1 MNRIFFLYGFLFFS
15 LSMLAQEGQYFR
27 EVPLFVN
34 GQDGYACYRIPAII
48 KAPNGDLLA
57 FAEGRVNGC
66 SDFGNVDIVLKRSTD
81 NGLTWSASKLV
92 ADNGVLQAGNPAPVV
107 DMLDAKFEHG
117 RIFLC
122 YNTGTASEYEVRQ
135 GKGIREVW
143 YITSEDNGHSW
154 STPTNITQQVH
165 RINNPEI
172 NSTYQHRDDWRSY
185 ANTPGHA
192 IQLTKGKHAGRIFIP
207 ANHSHGAPQDNFN
220 DYQAHS
226 FFSDDH
232 GKTWQLGASVG
243 IPSSNESI
251 AVELGD
257 GSIMQNIRHQNGKS
271 RQRIVALSSDGGMT
285 WDSTYFEKQLPSPV
299 CQASIL
305 SYTTPRG
312 DSVLLFSNPANPN
325 SRHGMR
331 VRVSYDEGKT
341 WLFSRLVREGESA
354 YSDLVAQAD
363 QQIGLLYEH
372 GNDGGIHY
380 THFNY
385 SWLIGG
391 QNNTDNP
398 WVKKLTQPDLANG
411 FQFQLADPI
420 LEYEEVFFKAST
432 SIAAKLDYKG
442 TKIHYTLDG
451 STPGE
456 HSPVY
461 THAIELSQNATVKF
475 RAFHPNSRPSN
486 VVSQRFFKISDA
498 KPIEYLKMAHFP
510 SEQYPGDGAKT
521 LVDLKKGSLNFREPA
536 WLGFSGA
543 DVDLVIGF
551 GKEENISKITASMLV
566 DPGSWI
572 FQPQSIELWSS
583 SDGATFEKMGEK
595 QLKALTENSASGL
608 NFFDLEV
615 PTFQSKFI
623 KVVLKNIPQ
632 IPDWHPGAGTPAWL
646 FVDEIL
652 ID

>member
-1 MNRIFFLYGFLFFS
+1 MNRIFFLFS
-15 LSMLAQEGQYFR
+15 LVWFPLSLLAQEGQYFR
-27 EVPLFVN
+27 EIPLFVN

-48 KAPNGDLLA
+48 KAPNNDLLA

-81 NGLTWSASKLV
+81 NGVTWSALQV
-92 ADNGVLQAGNPAPVV
+92 VVDNGVLQAGNPAPVV
-107 DMLDAKFEHG
+107 DMLDAKFKDG

-122 YNTGTASEYEVRQ
+122 YNTGTASEHEVRQ
-135 GKGIREVW
+135 GNGIREVW
-143 YITSEDNGHSW
+143 FVTSEDNGLNW
-154 STPTNITQQVH
+154 STPTDITQQVH
-165 RINNPEI
+165 RINN
-172 NSTYQHRDDWRSY
+172 SDDWRSY

-192 IQLTKGKHAGRIFIP
+192 IQLTRGKHAGRIFIP
-207 ANHSHGAPQDNFN
+207 ANHSQGAPQENFN

-251 AVELGD
+251 TVELGD

-285 WDSTYFEKQLPSPV
+285 WDSTYFDKQLPSPV

-341 WLFSRLVREGESA
+341 WLFSRLIREGESA
-354 YSDLVAQAD
+354 YSDLVAQSD
-363 QQIGLLYEH
+363 QGIGLLYEH

-380 THFNY
+380 AQFNY
-385 SWLIGG
+385 SWLIGS

-420 LEYEEVFFKAST
+420 LEYEEVFFKETA

-451 STPGE
+451 STPGQE
-456 HSPVY
+456 APLY
-461 THAIELSQNATVKF
+461 TQAIELSQSATVKF

-486 VVSQRFFKISDA
+486 VVSQRFFKIADA
-498 KPIEYLKMAHFP
+498 KPIDYLRIAHFP
-510 SEQYPGDGAKT
+510 SEQYPGNGAKS
-521 LVDLKKGSLNFREPA
+521 LVDLKKGSLNFREPE
-536 WLGFSGA
+536 WLGFSGN

-551 GKEENISKITASMLV
+551 GEEEDIRKITTSILV

-572 FQPQSIELWSS
+572 FQPQSIELWASE
-583 SDGATFEKMGEK
+583 DGKEFSKKG
-595 QLKALTENSASGL
+595 ALTLDGLTAKSASGL
-608 NFFDLEV
+608 RFFDLEV
-615 PTFQSKFI
+615 PAFRSKFI